1 MEHNEFYKIET
12 YSVAE
17 NQENAFIEQ
26 MRNQMSHHVMPLGV
40 WPLFEVKALK
50 LKDNKS
56 YLFIGIDVL
65 IVDGGSLSILGN
77 EILEFYKN
85 PQKQLPSIQ
94 INIRDYMTCY
104 GRIKKSKQYLIDQ
117 KYWKGK
123 IKDIF
128 PAPSFQ
134 YKITPNEVTI
144 PKFSR
149 MTHEFT
155 AAEWSLLQNVGKK
168 IGVSPVAM
176 ICEIYAEVLAYW
188 SNQPCFT
195 INFTAFNRYPCH
207 PDVDLMIGDFT
218 SVLLIKLDMRENDAY
233 EERVKKL
240 QNEINNALEH
250 RLYDGIEIIREL
262 SKNNPQK
269 AEPLMPFVFT
279 SMLYGGRFPWNDFG
293 KVKYSLSQTPQ
304 VYLDC
309 QAVSTDNSIIIN
321 WDYVEQLFDKETI
334 NIMFEQMINMIN
346 YLITEMEVN

>member
-1 MEHNEFYKIET
+1 ME
-12 YSVAE
+12 
-17 NQENAFIEQ
+17 
-26 MRNQMSHHVMPLGV
+26 R
-40 WPLFEVKALK
+40 
-50 LKDNKS
+50 
-56 YLFIGIDVL
+56 
-65 IVDGGSLSILGN
+65 
-77 EILEFYKN
+77 
-85 PQKQLPSIQ
+85 
-94 INIRDYMTCY
+94 
-104 GRIKKSKQYLIDQ
+104 
-117 KYWKGK
+117 K

-233 EERVKKL
+233 EERVKSCKMKL
-240 QNEINNALEH
+240 IMHWNIDYMMVLKLLE
-250 RLYDGIEIIREL
+250 
-262 SKNNPQK
+262 
-269 AEPLMPFVFT
+269 
-279 SMLYGGRFPWNDFG
+279 
-293 KVKYSLSQTPQ
+293 
-304 VYLDC
+304 
-309 QAVSTDNSIIIN
+309 
-321 WDYVEQLFDKETI
+321 
-334 NIMFEQMINMIN
+334 N
-346 YLITEMEVN
+346 YLKIIHRKQSRLCRLFLRVCYMEDDFRGMILER